1 MPFYEYV
8 CSNCG
13 ATTEILQRIS
23 DSPATTCPKCNTEG
37 LTKQISAA
45 GFRLKG
51 GGWYETD
58 FKSGDKRNLVGASSE
73 SASAEG
79 AKAAAAAE
87 SKSSGEAAKPAESKP
102 APAKTA
108 DSKSSDSKGGDS
120 KPAAPK
126 PAPAP
131 TT

>member
-1 MPFYEYV
+1 MPFYEYI
-8 CSNCG
+8 CTNCG
-13 ATTEILQRIS
+13 AATEILQKIS
-23 DSPATTCPKCNTEG
+23 DPPATTCPKCNTEG

-73 SASAEG
+73 SASADG
-79 AKAAAAAE
+79 AKAAAE
-87 SKSSGEAAKPAESKP
+87 SKSAGEAAKPAESKP

-131 TT
+131 AT

>member
-8 CSNCG
+8 CTNCG

-23 DSPATTCPKCNTEG
+23 DPPATTCPKCNAEG

-73 SASAEG
+73 SASADG

-87 SKSSGEAAKPAESKP
+87 SKSTGEAAKPAESKP
-102 APAKTA
+102 AAGKA
-108 DSKSSDSKGGDS
+108 GESKASDSKGGDS

>member
-1 MPFYEYV
+1 MPFYEYA
-8 CSNCG
+8 CTNCG
-13 ATTEILQRIS
+13 ATTEILQKIS
-23 DSPATTCPKCNTEG
+23 DPPATTCPKCNTEG

-73 SASAEG
+73 SASADG
-79 AKAAAAAE
+79 VKAAASAT
-87 SKSSGEAAKPAESKP
+87 KSSAEPAKAAESKP
-102 APAKTA
+102 AET
-108 DSKSSDSKGGDS
+108 KSSDSKGGGD
-120 KPAAPK
+120 KPAAAPSK

>member
-1 MPFYEYV
+1 MPFYEYA
-8 CSNCG
+8 CTNCG
-13 ATTEILQRIS
+13 ATTEILQKIS
-23 DSPATTCPKCNTEG
+23 DPPATTCPKCNTEG

-73 SASAEG
+73 SASADG
-79 AKAAAAAE
+79 AKAAAASAT
-87 SKSSGEAAKPAESKP
+87 KSSAEPAKAAESKP
-102 APAKTA
+102 AET
-108 DSKSSDSKGGDS
+108 KSSDSKGGGD
-120 KPAAPK
+120 KPAAAPSK